1 MVTVSQPPST
11 PVIST
16 AASRMRPERRLKT
29 GVPDISGIRPA
40 QAPIVLA
47 GTVGG
52 RHGPVKP
59 HCRRYTDPMYR
70 ACLYLIA
77 GWSGFFVMGI
87 ELLGGRLLAP
97 YFGSSIYVWGAI
109 ITVFML
115 ALAVGY
121 LLGGQ
126 ASLHRPSLKRLAAIL
141 VGAAVVTVPV
151 LLFADGLL
159 DHLSLLLTD
168 PRAASLGAAG
178 LLFFL
183 PTMISGMVSP
193 YAIRLLIADR
203 LSAGHHAGKL
213 YFVSTLGSAAG
224 TILTSFYLVLYL
236 EVNQI
241 LLLLLGLS
249 ALVALITW
257 CGPAPIET

>member
-1 MVTVSQPPST
+1 MVTVSQPPSA
-11 PVIST
+11 PAISA

-52 RHGPVKP
+52 RRGPVKP
-59 HCRRYTDPMYR
+59 HCGRYTDSMYR
-70 ACLYLIA
+70 ASLYLIA

-115 ALAVGY
+115 ALSLGY
-121 LLGGQ
+121 LAGGR
-126 ASLHRPSLKRLAAIL
+126 ASLAAPSLRRLALIL
-141 VGAAVVTVPV
+141 LTAAAATVPV
-151 LLFADGLL
+151 LLFGDTLL
-159 DHLSLLLTD
+159 EWLSARTPDPRFGSLL
-168 PRAASLGAAG
+168 AAA
-178 LLFFL
+178 LLFLL
-183 PTMISGMVSP
+183 PTGVSGMVSP
-193 YAIRLLIADR
+193 YAVRLLVADR
-203 LSAGHHAGKL
+203 ASAGHHAGKL
-213 YFVSTLGSAAG
+213 YFVSTFGSAAG
-224 TILTSFYLVLYL
+224 TLATSFYLVLYL

-241 LLLLLGLS
+241 LLLMLAVS
-249 ALVALITW
+249 VAVAVAAWLI
-257 CGPAPIET
+257 PAVPES